1 VFPVT
6 PVSSG
11 RVVSAGINSGVLIIR
26 GSEWSKLL
34 FELWINT
41 AGSDCCFVNG
51 DQVLLHHIVSKNLMP
66 FFYEHSLF
74 VTAASL
80 NMDDARVRLR
90 IATKPLS
97 EFIVHL
103 WGDMKIHMNDVLT
116 DIESQTKPRIL
127 E

>member
-6 PVSSG
+6 PASSG
-11 RVVSAGINSGVLIIR
+11 RVVPAGINSGVLIIR

-34 FELWINT
+34 IELWVNS
-41 AGSDCCFVNG
+41 AGGCCTVKG

-66 FFYEHSLF
+66 NFYEHSIF

-80 NMDDARVRLR
+80 NIDDARVRLR
-90 IATKPLS
+90 IATKPSS

-103 WGDMKIHMNDVLT
+103 WGEMKIHFNDVLT
-116 DIESQTKPRIL
+116 DIENQTKPRIL
-127 E
+127 A